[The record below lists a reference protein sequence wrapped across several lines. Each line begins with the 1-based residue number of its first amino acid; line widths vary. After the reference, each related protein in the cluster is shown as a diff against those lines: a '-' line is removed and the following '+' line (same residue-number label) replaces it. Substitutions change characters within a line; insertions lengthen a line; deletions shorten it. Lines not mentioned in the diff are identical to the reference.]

1 MTKEEVLQG
10 ALSLNENGKNYTVT
24 VQDNK
29 IIIRAEYKA
38 SLSRKGVFQCI
49 AHLNDDNTY
58 VETHKN
64 SDGRHLEMGKV
75 SYAQKRVTFTFGG
88 KGEKVEVE
96 KETFNSDEIKNIL
109 RDYLDRCGYKKTNKG
124 FFKRLF
130 RK

>member
-10 ALSLNENGKNYTVT
+10 ALLLNENGKNYTVS

-29 IIIRAEYKA
+29 ITIRAEYKA
-38 SLSRKGVFQCI
+38 SLSRQGVFQCI

-64 SDGRHLEMGKV
+64 SDGRRLEMGKV
-75 SYAQKRVTFTFGG
+75 SYVQKRVTFTFGG
-88 KGEKVEVE
+88 KGEKVDVE
-96 KETFNSDEIKNIL
+96 REAFNSEEIKNIL
-109 RDYLDRCGYKKTNKG
+109 RDYLDRCGYTRTNKG

-130 RK
+130 GK